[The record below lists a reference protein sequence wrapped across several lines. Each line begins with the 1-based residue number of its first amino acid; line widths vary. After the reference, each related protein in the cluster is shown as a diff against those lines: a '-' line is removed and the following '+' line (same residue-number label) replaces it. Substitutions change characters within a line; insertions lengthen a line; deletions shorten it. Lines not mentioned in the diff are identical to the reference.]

1 MASFKNTT
9 INDTGYIQL
18 PVGNTVQRPSS
29 PASGYMRINSDTG
42 YIEIYNA
49 GNGWASLFPVGVIT
63 ATGGTVT
70 TSGIYKIHTFTS
82 SGTFSV
88 TSAPPGALV
97 DIMVVAGGG
106 AGGWDVGGG
115 GGAGGLIYNTAY
127 AGFSATSYAIT
138 IGAGASPSGS
148 GGGTA
153 PSGSNTTV
161 GSLLTA
167 TGGGG
172 GGNYQSG
179 SGAAGGSGGGG
190 SGYGYATTGGTGT
203 LGQGFGGGAGIVGYG
218 QSATGAGGGGYS
230 SVGADSANNRSG
242 YADGGLGITLALDA
256 NSVTYSTGGRGG
268 GDSWSGNQS
277 GAANTGNGGDGAGAS
292 TGSAGGSGI
301 VIIRY
306 KYQ

>member
-1 MASFKNTT
+1 MATLKNTT

-18 PVGNTVQRPSS
+18 PVGNTIQRPAS

-42 YIEIYNA
+42 QIEMYA
-49 GNGWASLFPVGVIT
+49 GGSGWSGLFSLVPFA

-70 TSGIYKIHTFTS
+70 TSGIYKSHTFTS
-82 SGTFSV
+82 SGTFTV
-88 TSAPPGALV
+88 TSALSGTNV

-115 GGAGGLIYNTAY
+115 GGAGGLIYNIAY
-127 AGFSATSYAIT
+127 TGFSATSYAIT
-138 IGAGASPSGS
+138 IGAGASPSGG

-172 GGNYQSG
+172 GGNYSG
-179 SGAAGGSGGGG
+179 GNGAAGGSGGGG
-190 SGYGYATTGGTGT
+190 SGYGYTTTGGAGT
-203 LGQGFGGGAGIVGYG
+203 PGQGFAGGVGISGYG

-242 YADGGLGITLALDA
+242 YANGGLGIILALDG
-256 NSVTYSTGGRGG
+256 NSVTYSTGGKGG
-268 GDSWSGNQS
+268 GDDWRDNQP
-277 GAANTGNGGDGAGAS
+277 GAANTGNGGDGAGSA